1 MEIET
6 GIIMT
11 LVLISLDMNFFLK
24 RSMYL
29 QSFKTRN
36 IFFDNFSLILYTKFR
51 SCCYDRYIQALQKW
65 F

>member
-11 LVLISLDMNFFLK
+11 LVLISLK
-24 RSMYL
+24 MYL

-36 IFFDNFSLILYTKFR
+36 IFLITSHLFYILNLEVFVMIGIFKLYRNGFNDNVFR
-51 SCCYDRYIQALQKW
+51 
-65 F
+65 